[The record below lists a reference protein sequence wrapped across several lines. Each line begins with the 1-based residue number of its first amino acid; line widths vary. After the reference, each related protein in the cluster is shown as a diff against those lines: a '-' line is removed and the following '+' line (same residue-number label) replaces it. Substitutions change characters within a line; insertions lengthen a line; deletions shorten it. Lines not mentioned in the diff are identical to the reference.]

1 MFEKILIANRGEIAL
16 RILRACHDLGVKAIV
31 AYSDADRDSL
41 PVRLADEAVCIGPA
55 PAAKSYNHIPSVISA
70 ALATGCDAIHPGY
83 GFLAENAYIAEI
95 CREVNLTFIG
105 PEPGT
110 IEMMADKST
119 ARKMAKKAG
128 LPVLAGT
135 EEALPATVDVRS
147 LARDVGFPMMLK
159 AVAGGGGRGMRI
171 AHDERELL
179 RLLPV
184 AQAEAQS
191 AFSNGGVYVERY
203 LERPR
208 HIEVQVMA
216 DNHGK
221 VLALGE
227 RDCSLQRRHQKLIE
241 EAPAPSISGKLRD
254 RLWKASIKLAKA
266 IQYTGVGTFEFL
278 VDADERFYFIE
289 ANTRV
294 QVEHPVTEAI
304 TGIDII
310 VWQIRIAAGEQL
322 PFSQGD
328 IKLNG
333 HAIECRVNAEN
344 AANNFSP
351 STGTV
356 VGYVA
361 PGGPGIRV
369 DSHLYPGYVVPPNY
383 DSLIGKI
390 IAWGATR
397 EEAVARMRRALSETF
412 IVGIDT
418 TIPFYSY
425 VLAQPEY
432 ASGKLDTTMIADFVS
447 RMGADVTS
455 GSEPVLANASQSL
468 RPEHA

>member
-95 CREVNLTFIG
+95 CRECNLTFIG

-110 IEMMADKST
+110 IELMADKST
-119 ARKMAKKAG
+119 ARQMAKKAG
-128 LPVLAGT
+128 LPVLPGT
-135 EEALPATVDVRS
+135 EEALPAAVDMRQ
-147 LARDVGFPMMLK
+147 LTKDIGFPMMLK

-191 AFSNGGVYVERY
+191 AFSNGGVYAERY
-203 LERPR
+203 LDRPR
-208 HIEVQVMA
+208 HIEVQVLA

-241 EAPAPSISGKLRD
+241 EAPAPNISRKLRSN
-254 RLWKASIKLAKA
+254 LEKASIKLAKS
-266 IQYTGVGTFEFL
+266 INYTGVGTFEFL
-278 VDADERFYFIE
+278 VDAEERFYFIE

-304 TGIDII
+304 TGLDII
-310 VWQIRIAAGEQL
+310 VWQIKVAAGEQL

-333 HAIECRVNAEN
+333 HAIECRINAEN
-344 AANNFSP
+344 AASNFSP

-383 DSLIGKI
+383 DSLVGKL
-390 IAWGATR
+390 IAWGPTR
-397 EEAVARMRRALSETF
+397 EIAIARMRRALSETF

-425 VLAQPEY
+425 VMAQPEY
-432 ASGKLDTTMIADFVS
+432 TSGTLDTSLIADFVS
-447 RMGADVTS
+447 RMGADLNA
-455 GSEPVLANASQSL
+455 GAEPVLANAVQ
-468 RPEHA
+468 